1 MIARTLLV
9 DSIQPLTEK
18 MTEEEA
24 YERMRINKLFHLP
37 VVSKNNKLCG
47 LVSDEDIY
55 MAHNGTIL
63 GKHPEKYSQIK
74 VFAHQ
79 HVFEVSELVFNQN
92 LSCIPVVEEAD
103 DYIGLI
109 TANELMKFFTH
120 LYSYHSNGAIIVLSV
135 LIQDYSLSQ
144 ISRIIEENN
153 AKILN
158 LYTDIS
164 EDSTS
169 MDVIIK
175 LNTHE
180 ISSILQTFSRFDYT
194 VKTYYEG
201 YDKLHAMYKDRIE
214 SVLNY
219 LNI

>member
-1 MIARTLLV
+1 
-9 DSIQPLTEK
+9 
-18 MTEEEA
+18 
-24 YERMRINKLFHLP
+24 
-37 VVSKNNKLCG
+37 
-47 LVSDEDIY
+47 
-55 MAHNGTIL
+55 
-63 GKHPEKYSQIK
+63 
-74 VFAHQ
+74 
-79 HVFEVSELVFNQN
+79 
-92 LSCIPVVEEAD
+92 
-103 DYIGLI
+103 
-109 TANELMKFFTH
+109 MKFFTR

-180 ISSILQTFSRFDYT
+180 ISSILQTFSRFEYN